1 MMTSVQVCAVRLKKL
16 HPSAQVPKYA
26 HVGLYGDMGADLF
39 CVEQMSIDPW
49 TIRSVS
55 TGIALEFPPGV
66 GAVIEDRSGLASKGL
81 TTLAGVVDPGYR
93 GEIRVVMTNLSN
105 RSVSLDTGDR
115 IAQLRLVNLIQANFT
130 EVEEIQKTPRNKRGF
145 GSTGK

>member
-1 MMTSVQVCAVRLKKL
+1 MMTSAKVCTVRLKKL
-16 HPSAQVPKYA
+16 HACAQVPQYA
-26 HVGLYGDMGADLF
+26 HLGLYGDMGADLF
-39 CVEQMSIDPW
+39 CVEQTSIEPL

-55 TGIALEFPPGV
+55 TGIALELPPGV
-66 GAVIEDRSGLASKGL
+66 GAIIEDRSGLASKGL

-93 GEIRVVMTNLSN
+93 GEIKVVMTNLSN
-105 RSVSLDTGDR
+105 RPVKLDPGDR
-115 IAQLRLVNLIQANFT
+115 IAQLRLVSVIQASFT